1 MPAQRIFAVRR
12 ARLTRALL
20 AAAATLLLTGC
31 PTHSVI
37 QGLPGVVNGAPQ
49 PVDNPVKITLDW
61 SGVQGR
67 IGSPSAS
74 LDGSSVNTNFGL
86 GGGGCCTATATFILA
101 PGQHQ
106 INVSVPRSATYGT
119 YTEFLPFIV
128 NTPTFTLTPS
138 PATVTLTPGA
148 SKTVSVTAAATNG
161 FNGTIAPSAV
171 TGLPAGVT
179 ATTTSTG
186 GMSFTVALTAA
197 PTAGGGSA
205 TATISAAATGC
216 TNCTTQ
222 PTASVGL
229 PVTVTGPGFTIAGT
243 TPTSLLVP
251 RAGSQS
257 VSFTVTRTGGFTG
270 PIMITASGVSGGVT
284 APATTIAAG
293 SNTGSITFN
302 AKDSSGL
309 AAIAAGN
316 VPSTQTATVTLTCV
330 GTCTGT
336 PPTRNITVRIGHR
349 LGVFAVATL
358 TAKNAVTNVNAAD
371 NTATLQYA
379 LRNPPYPNQ
388 TVFTATYRR
397 ANTATTQLAAIDVA
411 QSPIDWGAGFCTATP
426 TVAGVVLS
434 SPYGGQTNA
443 QLFYE
448 LAIWAPPP
456 PTAPARQI
464 FQPVYTSM
472 GSVNLSVTPQLW
484 YSPDCTI
491 AAYPS
496 ATGVQ
501 ATPMALTIIDMR
513 TGNSIGG
520 QMPFSG
526 TFPSK
531 LEVVGNAATDSV
543 KVTFSPTDVRRVL
556 IP

>member
-1 MPAQRIFAVRR
+1 MPAERIFAVRR

-20 AAAATLLLTGC
+20 AAAATLALTGC
-31 PTHSVI
+31 PTQSVI
-37 QGLPGVVNGAPQ
+37 RGIPGVSNGQ
-49 PVDNPVKITLDW
+49 PATVGNPVHITLDW
-61 SGVQGR
+61 SGV
-67 IGSPSAS
+67 PYHD
-74 LDGSSVNTNFGL
+74 LDGHVSIDGTAADSIFGIR
-86 GGGGCCTATATFILA
+86 GSCCTGQATLFLA
-101 PGQHQ
+101 PGSHQ
-106 INVSVPRSATYGT
+106 VNFSVGRGSMGPYQE
-119 YTEFLPFIV
+119 YLPFIV
-128 NTPTFTLTPS
+128 SGTGITLTPT
-138 PATVTLTPGA
+138 PASVTLAPGA
-148 SKTVSVTAAATNG
+148 TATVSVAATAPSAFTG
-161 FNGTIAPSAV
+161 SIAPSGV

-186 GMSFTVALTAA
+186 SMSFTIALAA
-197 PTAGGGSA
+197 AAGAANGTS
-205 TATISAAATGC
+205 TATISATTVAGSC
-216 TNCTTQ
+216 GNCLAPLT
-222 PTASVGL
+222 PTAPLG
-229 PVTVTGPGFTIAGT
+229 VTVSGPGFTITGT

-257 VSFTVTRTGGFTG
+257 VSFTVARAGGFTG
-270 PIMITASGVSGGVT
+270 PIMITAAGLTGGVT

-302 AKDSSGL
+302 AKDSTGL
-309 AAIAAGN
+309 AAIAAGS
-316 VPSTQTATVTLTCV
+316 VPPTQTATVTLTCV

-349 LGVFAVATL
+349 LGVFVVAPPS
-358 TAKNAVTNVNAAD
+358 AKNAITNANAAD

-379 LRNPPYPNQ
+379 TKNPPDPTQ
-388 TVFTATYRR
+388 TLFTATYRR
-397 ANTATTQLAAIDVA
+397 ANTGTTQLAAIDVA

-434 SPYGGQTNA
+434 RPYGGQTNA

-456 PTAPARQI
+456 STSPARQI

-472 GSVNLSVTPQLW
+472 GTVNLSVTPQLW

-501 ATPMALTIIDMR
+501 AQPSALTIIDMR
-513 TGNSIGG
+513 TGNPISG
-520 QMPFSG
+520 QMSFSG
-526 TFPSK
+526 AFPSK

-543 KVTFSPTDVRRVL
+543 KVTFSPTDVRKVL